1 MKQLWKIR
9 LAARLL
15 GGAGCIPLSLEA
27 LGEADSL
34 KLSLYGLWIGLGL
47 ITALVC
53 TLLETV
59 SDC

>member
-9 LAARLL
+9 LAAILL

-47 ITALVC
+47 IIALV
-53 TLLETV
+53 
-59 SDC
+59 